1 MFKHRETSILAADF
15 ARPHFAAKA
24 RSGLARLAVSS
35 FGVVF
40 ILAIAAQAV
49 AGAL

>member
-24 RSGLARLAVSS
+24 RLGLARMAFSA
-35 FGVVF
+35 FGVTFV
-40 ILAIAAQAV
+40 LALAFQAV